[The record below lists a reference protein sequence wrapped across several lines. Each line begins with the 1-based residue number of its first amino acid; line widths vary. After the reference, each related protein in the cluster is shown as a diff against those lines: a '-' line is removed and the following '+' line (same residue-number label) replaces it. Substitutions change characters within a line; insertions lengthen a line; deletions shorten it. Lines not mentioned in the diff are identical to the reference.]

1 MAGGLCEVQFI
12 AGGAGRIM
20 RNASTEV
27 VRELVSKNRNVI
39 AVTADNGNEIYDEIC
54 RDFPEQYIDF
64 GIAECAMTAGAAG
77 LAAAGKIPFIY
88 AVTNFLSMR
97 AYEFIRNIVCVRNY
111 PVKFLGR
118 SAGIVTGTYGMT
130 HQGTEDLAVL
140 RTLPNLLTI
149 TPSTPLMARKATKF
163 AYGYPGAVYIRLE
176 GRGEPE
182 HYDKDFVFEPG
193 RGYVW
198 REGKDAV
205 LVCTGSIINEAM
217 KASGKLA
224 MQGIEVS
231 VVDMPTIKP
240 LDEEL
245 ILRIAGRTRCI
256 FTIEEQTIY
265 GGLGSAV
272 AECLAC
278 HGVGV
283 RLERIGL
290 KGYASGCGNRDDM
303 RTLNGLSSVY
313 IAERVH
319 ETLRGGEN

>member
-1 MAGGLCEVQFI
+1 
-12 AGGAGRIM
+12 M
-20 RNASTEV
+20 RNACTEV
-27 VRELVSKNRNVI
+27 VRELISKDRNVI
-39 AVTADNGNEIYDEIC
+39 AVTADNGNEIYDEIR
-54 RDFPEQYIDF
+54 RDFPEQYIDY

-118 SAGIVTGTYGMT
+118 SAGVVTGTYGMT

-149 TPSTPLMARKATKF
+149 TPSTPLMARKATEL

-182 HYDKDFVFEPG
+182 HYGDDFVFELG
-193 RGYVW
+193 KGYVW
-198 REGKDAV
+198 RDGKDAA
-205 LVCTGSIINEAM
+205 LVCTGSVINEAM
-217 KASGKLA
+217 KASEELA
-224 MQGIEVS
+224 KQGIDVS
-231 VVDMPTIKP
+231 VLDMPTIKP

-245 ILRIAGRTRCI
+245 IMKIAGSTGYI

-272 AECLAC
+272 AECLAS
-278 HGVGV
+278 HVAV
-283 RLERIGL
+283 ARLERIGL
-290 KGYASGCGNRDDM
+290 DCYANGCGNRDDM
-303 RTLNGLSSVY
+303 RALNGLAASD
-313 IAERVH
+313 ITRRVS
-319 ETLRGGEN
+319 ELLRGRED